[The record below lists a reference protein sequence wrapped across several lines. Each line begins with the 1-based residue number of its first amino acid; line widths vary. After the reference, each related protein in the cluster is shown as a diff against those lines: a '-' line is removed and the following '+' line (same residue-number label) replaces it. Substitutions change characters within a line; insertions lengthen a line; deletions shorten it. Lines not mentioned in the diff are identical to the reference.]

1 MTVEEI
7 GTLVGQRRK
16 LFTLTQDDLAKMAG
30 ISANSVRKIERGQT
44 NPTVETLLKLGEV
57 LGFRIELTIPHTI

>member
-1 MTVEEI
+1 M
-7 GTLVGQRRK
+7 GTLIAQRRK
-16 LFTLTQDDLAKMAG
+16 LFTLTQDDLAEMAG

-44 NPTVETLLKLGEV
+44 NPTVEILLKLGQV